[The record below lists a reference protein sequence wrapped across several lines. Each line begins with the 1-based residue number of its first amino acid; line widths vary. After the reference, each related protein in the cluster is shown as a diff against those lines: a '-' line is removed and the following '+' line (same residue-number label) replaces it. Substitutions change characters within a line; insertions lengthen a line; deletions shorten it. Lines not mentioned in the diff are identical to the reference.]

1 MRVSFVIPADN
12 LAGGTRV
19 VVMYAEYL
27 RRRGHQVLVVS
38 IPPQSLPIQRRI
50 KSLLTGGGWPTN
62 KKGPSYFDQV
72 EVDHRVI
79 ESARPVEDRDLPDAD
94 VVVATWWATAEWVAK
109 LSPNKGAKAYLIQ
122 QLESNF
128 KNMPADRVHATWL
141 LPMQKIVVSPWLA
154 EVARDRFDDP
164 GAIVV
169 PNGIDLNLFQAP
181 RRGKRARPTVGFL
194 YAPGSPHKGTAM
206 ALSVINN
213 AARHVPGLHVRAF
226 GVGKLNPSA
235 PLPPGSDYIQR
246 PPQHLLREIYADCD
260 VWLCTSISEGYHLP
274 PHEAMACRCP
284 VVSTRVGGPMDLIK
298 DGVNGYLLDTD
309 DVNGLTNRL
318 VEVLKLSEPAWQR
331 MSEAAYESIRHF
343 TWEEAAI
350 VLEGGLKV
358 AIERFGNGRAGLSST
373 NASVAQRQE

>member
-1 MRVSFVIPADN
+1 MRVSFVIPVDN

-19 VVMYAEYL
+19 VAMYAEYL
-27 RRRGHQVLVVS
+27 RRRGHQVLVIS
-38 IPPQSLPIQRRI
+38 IPPQSLPIKKRI

-62 KKGPSYFDQV
+62 RKGPSYFDQV

-94 VVVATWWATAEWVAK
+94 VVVATWWATAEWVEK
-109 LSPNKGAKAYLIQ
+109 LSPSKGAKAYLIQ

-128 KNMPADRVHATWL
+128 KNMPADRVHATWR
-141 LPMQKIVVSPWLA
+141 LPMQKIVVAPWLA

-181 RRGKRARPTVGFL
+181 PRGKRARPTVGFL

-213 AARHVPGLHVRAF
+213 AARFVPGLRVRAF
-226 GVGKLNPSA
+226 GVSKLSPLA
-235 PLPPGSDYIQR
+235 PLPPSSEYIQR

-260 VWLCTSISEGYHLP
+260 VWLCTSTSEGYHLP

-309 DVNGLTNRL
+309 DVDGLTNRL
-318 VEVLKLSEPAWQR
+318 VEVLKLSESAWQR

-350 VLEGGLKV
+350 VLERALKV
-358 AIERFGNGRAGLSST
+358 AIERFGNGREGLSST